1 MSSGEPGGLSGGSS
15 LPAPMRNRCRGT
27 LASRI
32 GMTADIS
39 SSARAGRKPL
49 TPAQAVLF
57 GTLTVGT
64 LDLLDAL
71 VFFGLRGVRPLRIP
85 QSIASGLLGPAAFE
99 GGLPTVAL
107 GVLLHYFIALVIVS
121 LYYLASRRW
130 PVLTRRPLLCGALYG
145 VVAYGIMTFVVVP
158 LSAAPMKPPSLP
170 VVIANGLLIHILGI
184 GLPSA
189 LFARAAR
196 PSRSEPPAAAA
207 AA

>member
-1 MSSGEPGGLSGGSS
+1 MTTHGSS
-15 LPAPMRNRCRGT
+15 PARRRW
-27 LASRI
+27 
-32 GMTADIS
+32 
-39 SSARAGRKPL
+39 
-49 TPAQAVLF
+49 TPAQAVLL

-71 VFFGLRGVRPLRIP
+71 VFFGARGIAPIRIP
-85 QSIASGLLGPAAFE
+85 QSIASGLLGLAAFD
-99 GGLPTVAL
+99 GGLPTAAL

-130 PVLTRRPLLCGALYG
+130 PVLTRHPLLCGALYG
-145 VVAYGIMTFVVVP
+145 AVAYVVMTFVVVP

-184 GLPSA
+184 GIPSA

-196 PSRSEPPAAAA
+196 PSGNEPPTRAATA
-207 AA
+207 